1 MDPGVKVSVVMPVRD
16 AGPYLEDAI
25 RSILDQSYRDFEFI
39 IRDDGS
45 VDGST
50 EILREWAARDP
61 RIRLFIG
68 EGPLGPAESSNWVVR
83 QASAAFVARMDAD
96 DISCSE
102 RLARQLAVLEA
113 DPGACLVGALW
124 EGIDPKGNR
133 VRPRDRWRLAQP
145 GPFAPF
151 PHGSIMFRRA
161 AFEQV
166 GGYRQACNFWE
177 DADLYLRLAEVGRL
191 LVLPDILYLHRS
203 SGHSTRI
210 VSPSEW
216 VEEAV
221 DRMYRSLGAAPPVDE
236 ARPAS
241 SRPRKVLPK
250 VFVSL
255 GSTNLWAGQRP
266 GMLRRL
272 WRRSELGWDRG
283 SAAVL
288 AWALWGSVS
297 PRSLR
302 LALRTLIRLRDF
314 SVRARYRDGVAYPWR
329 PILSKAAAAGE
340 QEHVNTHKAPGAGA
354 VP

>member
-1 MDPGVKVSVVMPVRD
+1 MVQPAKVSVVMPVRD
-16 AGPYLEDAI
+16 AGPYLDEAV
-25 RSILDQSYRDFEFI
+25 RSILGQSYRDFEFI

-50 EILREWAARDP
+50 ERLREWAARDS

-68 EGPLGPAESSNWVVR
+68 DRPLGPAESSNWVVR
-83 QASAAFVARMDAD
+83 QASSPFVARMDAD
-96 DISCSE
+96 DVSCPD
-102 RLARQLAVLEA
+102 RLARQLAVLER
-113 DPGACLVGALW
+113 DPDACLVGTLW
-124 EGIDPKGNR
+124 EGIDPSGRR
-133 VRPRDRWRLAQP
+133 VRPRDRWRLSQR

-161 AFEQV
+161 AFDRV
-166 GGYRQACNFWE
+166 GGYRQECNFWE
-177 DADLYLRLAEVGRL
+177 DADLYLRLAQIGRL

-221 DRMYRSLGAAPPVDE
+221 DRMYRSLGAAPAPD
-236 ARPAS
+236 AAAATSGP
-241 SRPRKVLPK
+241 PRKVLPK

-266 GMLRRL
+266 GVLRRL
-272 WRRSELGWDRG
+272 WRRSDLGWDRG

-297 PRSLR
+297 PRTLR
-302 LALRTLIRLRDF
+302 LALRTLIRFRDL
-314 SVRARYRDGVAYPWR
+314 SVRGRYRDGVAYPWR
-329 PILSKAAAAGE
+329 PRL
-340 QEHVNTHKAPGAGA
+340 AGA
-354 VP
+354 AEPSRDHLEKPAF